1 MNSVGDSFAWPFQ
14 DQQFFSKILV
24 QGLITIIPIV
34 GWIATFGWFMM
45 IIDNY
50 RAGRRELP
58 PAGFH
63 LEARGI
69 AIFVVYAVWAIVFS
83 IPGGVIQSIGRSND
97 NGGVSALGSL
107 IGLVLSLLLAFLAPS
122 IISSTHGAGFAGG
135 FNVGGI
141 WQRAMVNPTN
151 SVIAGLLIWVA
162 SIISWAGIILQL
174 RRPALHHPYGVA
186 IMAGV
191 VAWFEGVSGGGGT
204 AMAPA
209 APPPPPPAPAAPTA

>member
-14 DQQFFSKILV
+14 DQQFFSKILI

-63 LEARGI
+63 LERGI
-69 AIFVVYAVWAIVFS
+69 PIFVVYLVWAIVFG
-83 IPGGVIQSIGRSND
+83 IPGGVIQGIGNNND
-97 NGGVSALGSL
+97 SAGLSGLGNL
-107 IGLVLSLLLAFLAPS
+107 ISFLLSLLLAFLAPS
-122 IISSTHGAGFAGG
+122 IISFTHREGFAGG

-141 WQRAMVNPTN
+141 WANATVNPTN
-151 SVIAGLLIWVA
+151 SIIAGLLIWVA
-162 SIISWAGIILQL
+162 SIISWAGIILCCVGL
-174 RRPALHHPYGVA
+174 LFTIPYGVA

-191 VAWFEGVSGGGGT
+191 VSWFEGVSSGGGGT
-204 AMAPA
+204 AMAPQ
-209 APPPPPPAPAAPTA
+209 APPPPPPAPTTT

>member
-1 MNSVGDSFAWPFQ
+1 MTSVGDSFAWPFQ

-63 LEARGI
+63 LERGI
-69 AIFVVYAVWAIVFS
+69 AIFVVYLVWAIVFS
-83 IPGGVIQSIGRSND
+83 IPGGILQSVGSNND
-97 NGGVSALGSL
+97 NAGLTSLGGL
-107 IGLVLSLLLAFLAPS
+107 IGFVLSLLLAFLAPS
-122 IISSTHGAGFAGG
+122 IISATHSSGFGGG
-135 FNVGGI
+135 FNVAGI
-141 WQRAMVNPTN
+141 WQNATVNPTN
-151 SVIAGLLIWVA
+151 SIIAGLLIWVA
-162 SIISWAGIILQL
+162 SIISWAGIILCCVGL
-174 RRPALHHPYGVA
+174 LFTIPYGVA

-191 VAWFEGVSGGGGT
+191 VTWFQGVSGGGGT

-209 APPPPPPAPAAPTA
+209 APPPPPPAPSAPTA

>member
-24 QGLITIIPIV
+24 QGLITLIPIV

-58 PAGFH
+58 AAGFH
-63 LEARGI
+63 LERGI
-69 AIFVVYAVWAIVFS
+69 AIFVVYLVWAIVFGL
-83 IPGGVIQSIGRSND
+83 PGGIIQGVGQNND
-97 NGGVSALGSL
+97 NAGLSSLGGL
-107 IGLVLSLLLAFLAPS
+107 IGFVLSLLLAFLAPS
-122 IISSTHGAGFAGG
+122 IISATHSGGFAGG
-135 FNVGGI
+135 FNVAGI
-141 WQRAMVNPTN
+141 WQTATVNPTN
-151 SVIAGLLIWVA
+151 SIIAGLLIWVA
-162 SIISWAGIILQL
+162 SIISWAGIILCCVGL
-174 RRPALHHPYGVA
+174 LFTIPYGVA

-191 VAWFEGVSGGGGT
+191 VAWFEGVSGSGGT

-209 APPPPPPAPAAPTA
+209 APPSAPPTA

>member
-1 MNSVGDSFAWPFQ
+1 MTSVGDSFAWPFQ

-34 GWIATFGWFMM
+34 GWIATFGWFM
-45 IIDNY
+45 ILIDNY

-63 LEARGI
+63 LERGI
-69 AIFVVYAVWAIVFS
+69 AIFVVYLVWAIVFG
-83 IPGGVIQSIGRSND
+83 IPGGVLQSVGRNND
-97 NGGVSALGSL
+97 SAGLTSLGGL
-107 IGLVLSLLLAFLAPS
+107 IGFILSLLLAFLAPS
-122 IISSTHGAGFAGG
+122 IISSTHREGFAGG

-141 WQRAMVNPTN
+141 WQTAIVNPTN
-151 SVIAGLLIWVA
+151 SIIAGLLIWVA
-162 SIISWAGIILQL
+162 TIIAWAGIILCCVGL
-174 RRPALHHPYGVA
+174 LFTIPYGVA

-209 APPPPPPAPAAPTA
+209 APPPPPPAPSAPTA

>member
-1 MNSVGDSFAWPFQ
+1 MTSVGDSFAWPFQ

-63 LEARGI
+63 LERGI
-69 AIFVVYAVWAIVFS
+69 AIFVVYLVWAIVFS
-83 IPGGVIQSIGRSND
+83 IPGGVIQSVGNNND
-97 NGGVSALGSL
+97 NAGLTSLGGL
-107 IGLVLSLLLAFLAPS
+107 IGFVLSLLLAFLAPS
-122 IISSTHGAGFAGG
+122 IISATHAAGFGGG

-141 WQRAMVNPTN
+141 WQTATANPTN
-151 SVIAGLLIWVA
+151 SIIAGLLIWVA
-162 SIISWAGIILQL
+162 SIISWAGIILCCVGL
-174 RRPALHHPYGVA
+174 LFTIPYGVA

-191 VAWFEGVSGGGGT
+191 VTWFEGVSGGGGT

-209 APPPPPPAPAAPTA
+209 ASPPPPPAPSAPPTA